1 MFKDEV
7 GSSLDFP
14 NLYRK
19 VAGSVPETFND
30 LWFRRYQEA
39 TEAGIKVGVIAVLNG
54 KSLSLGAEE
63 FYSYYVEKLGLN
75 SFQVNTPYPAGP

>member
-1 MFKDEV
+1 MFKDKM

-19 VAGSVPETFND
+19 VAGGAPETFND
-30 LWFRRYQEA
+30 TWFRRYQEA

-54 KSLSLGAEE
+54 ASLASARM
-63 FYSYYVEKLGLN
+63 N
-75 SFQVNTPYPAGP
+75 SILTTLRNWV